1 MLLAAALPRD
11 QPPLRVIGTV
21 TQPSVHGALRVAVAG
36 WGWAGSVP
44 EPLCQPHNTG
54 AGCSPVPPHAVAPT
68 SAHGGIPQVLAG
80 ILVVE
85 GLAEVAAAPHGVV
98 LAAVAHGPAGIPGGQ
113 EHGHVEVAAP

>member
-21 TQPSVHGALRVAVAG
+21 TQPSIHGALRVAVAG